1 MLRLL
6 ITACIVSFVL
16 GSLWAQGS
24 DDEDVYEVDA
34 AVRQETLPPLYA
46 SRKSLLAPQAQPTR
60 VRLPRT
66 VVPPPTPH
74 EGETARPILDVGYT
88 EDAPPH
94 LLGQAKWQWIQ
105 SYDAETNRPLRGWV
119 CRLELLSENAVGLRL
134 KMRGRIESGVQ
145 MHVYSPDSEVV
156 LPVRA
161 YPDEDG
167 YWWTPSVWHTSTIGL
182 EVFVP
187 EEVDTQRLPE
197 IAAIAYMYQGIEPDF
212 SPAELGCHRDVTC
225 FSSHSDVARGVA
237 RILYPRDNRQS
248 VCTGQLMNRSPSDLA
263 PIFSTAQ
270 HCISTQTSASGVE
283 VFWFFQTTTCNGTPP
298 NLNTVPRTL
307 GARLLKQHSNSDWT
321 LLGLFE
327 PPNGDVF
334 LGWTNTDWSLGSNG
348 SAVHHPG
355 GTFKRISFF
364 SRVFG
369 VGTGCGFIGGLWDTE
384 ISFGSGTIEG
394 GSSGSA
400 GLDSN
405 LRMRGV
411 ASCAET
417 DGNDANGNPIW
428 KCPRPDDP
436 LWVGW
441 GRLDQA
447 FSHTRYYLSDMANPT
462 FVDRSVS
469 GDSGN
474 NGDTERGTSSNPF
487 NTVHEAT
494 FCVPANGTVRIAPGN
509 YNERFTLWR
518 PMTLRRDGSS
528 GTVQIGAP

>member
-1 MLRLL
+1 MLRLV
-6 ITACIVSFVL
+6 ITACMCIVSFDL

-24 DDEDVYEVDA
+24 GDEDVYEVDA
-34 AVRQETLPPLYA
+34 AVRQETPPPLYA

-74 EGETARPILDVGYT
+74 EGETAHPILDVGYT
-88 EDAPPH
+88 EDAPPY

-105 SYDAETNRPLRGWV
+105 SYDAETNRALRGWV
-119 CRLELLSENAVGLRL
+119 CRLELYSENAVGLRL

-167 YWWTPSVWHTSTIGL
+167 YWWTPSVWHTSIIGV

-187 EEVDTQRLPE
+187 EEVDAQHLPE

-225 FSSHSDVARGVA
+225 SSMHSSSARGVA
-237 RILYPRDNRQS
+237 RILYPADGRNR
-248 VCTGQLMNRSPSDLA
+248 VCTGQLMNRNPSDLA

-270 HCISTQTSASGVE
+270 HCISTQSSAHGME
-283 VFWFFQTTTCNGTPP
+283 AFWFFQTSTCNGAPP
-298 NLNTVPRTL
+298 NINTVPRTQ
-307 GARLLKQHSNSDWT
+307 GARLLKQHTNTDWT
-321 LLGLFE
+321 LLGLYE
-327 PPNGDVF
+327 PPAGDVF
-334 LGWTNTDWSLGSNG
+334 LGWTTADWGVGSSG
-348 SAVHHPG
+348 SVIHHPG
-355 GTFKRISFF
+355 GTFKRVSFF
-364 SRVFG
+364 TRVIG
-369 VGTGCGFIGGLWDTE
+369 LGTGCGRIGGLWDTD
-384 ISFGSGTIEG
+384 IRVGGGTIEG

-400 GLDSN
+400 ALDSS
-405 LRMRGV
+405 LRIRGIC
-411 ASCAET
+411 SCADVDWFTGNWRCPT
-417 DGNDANGNPIW
+417 DI
-428 KCPRPDDP
+428 DP
-436 LWVGW
+436 VWVGW
-441 GRLDQA
+441 GKIDQA
-447 FSHTRYYLSDMANPT
+447 FGHIRFHLSDMANPT

-469 GDSGN
+469 GDPGN

-518 PMTLRRDGSS
+518 PMTLRRDGGS